1 VRYPGQSMR
10 IELADGDFY
19 DIEMETEADKNGQ
32 VSLGA
37 AVIFDSAHG
46 WHNTYRLIDLAA
58 SHGMTLGQDDDAAVA
73 RYRTDRGGDDFET
86 VHDMADRAEGFLN
99 AQITT
104 EGWSFGWS
112 DGDFLLANEAWWERD
127 G

>member
-1 VRYPGQSMR
+1 MR

-19 DIEMETEADKNGQ
+19 DIEMVTGAGADGQ

-37 AVIFDSAHG
+37 AVIFDGAHG

-73 RYRTDRGGDDFET
+73 RYRTDRGGDESRPRNGRVDI
-86 VHDMADRAEGFLN
+86 
-99 AQITT
+99 AQHIHRYRT
-104 EGWSFGWS
+104 ECAG
-112 DGDFLLANEAWWERD
+112 ERVLRVD
-127 G
+127 HVGAACERR

>member
-1 VRYPGQSMR
+1 MR
-10 IELADGDFY
+10 IALADGDFY
-19 DIEMETEADKNGQ
+19 DIEMVTGAEADGR

-58 SHGMTLGQDDDAAVA
+58 SHGMTLGKDDDAAVA
-73 RYRTDRGGDDFET
+73 RYRADRGGDDFEI
-86 VHDMADRAEGFLN
+86 VHDMAGKAEGFLN
-99 AQITT
+99 EQVTT

>member
-19 DIEMETEADKNGQ
+19 DIETVTGAKADGQ

-37 AVIFDSAHG
+37 AVILDSAHG

-58 SHGMTLGQDDDAAVA
+58 SHGMTLGQDGDAAVPGTA
-73 RYRTDRGGDDFET
+73 PIAAVTTSRPSTTWRTGR
-86 VHDMADRAEGFLN
+86 RAF
-99 AQITT
+99 
-104 EGWSFGWS
+104 
-112 DGDFLLANEAWWERD
+112 
-127 G
+127 